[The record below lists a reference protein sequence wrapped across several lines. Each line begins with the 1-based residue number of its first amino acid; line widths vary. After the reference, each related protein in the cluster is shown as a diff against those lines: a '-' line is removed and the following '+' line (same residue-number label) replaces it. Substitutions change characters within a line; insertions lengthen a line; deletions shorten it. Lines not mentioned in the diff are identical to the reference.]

1 MKYIKLSN
9 INILI
14 IVYVL
19 IITKIIIYIVFQEK
33 ISSIPSDADYYH
45 EVAIGYQ
52 SYSVNIW
59 PDILEYL
66 NSIGLYNRYHVS
78 LFLLFLN
85 LIVIP
90 AFFLKLSNL
99 RFRNNQ
105 RDYLIALFVI
115 TIYPTLYYYTFDIF
129 RDVFMVTIYL
139 LACILV
145 KNFFFE
151 NNIVKRSILFVLII
165 FMIVFLY
172 ELRAYL
178 GIAFGLSFFI
188 FKINFTKKRIFFLIF
203 IYFIALFTLNYF
215 GFFSSIIDY
224 RERIF
229 TENSGGSTIGIDF
242 SNPILFLPNLFLSM
256 ITQLFGIYLFSLPA
270 IFLFLFETIPVIYMI
285 RFIIKNIRISDKFVR
300 FLAIFFILYASIWL
314 IGNDN
319 LGTAIRLRLYNY
331 LAIYICFFYM
341 KTIINKAYK

>member
-14 IVYVL
+14 ITYVL
-19 IITKIIIYIVFQEK
+19 IIAKIIIYILFQEK

-59 PDILEYL
+59 PDILKYL
-66 NSIGLYNRYHVS
+66 NSIGLYNRYYVS

-85 LIVIP
+85 LIIIP
-90 AFFLKLSNL
+90 ALFMNLSNL
-99 RFRNNQ
+99 RFKKNQ
-105 RDYLIALFVI
+105 RNYLIALFII
-115 TIYPTLYYYTFDIF
+115 TIYPTLYYYTFDVF

-139 LACILV
+139 LACIFV
-145 KNFFFE
+145 KNFFTEINVLKKSMLF
-151 NNIVKRSILFVLII
+151 ILIML
-165 FMIVFLY
+165 MIVFLY

-178 GIAFGLSFFI
+178 GITFGLSFFI
-188 FKINFTKKRIFFLIF
+188 FKINFNKKRIIFLIF
-203 IYFIALFTLNYF
+203 IYLIALFALNYF
-215 GFFSSIIDY
+215 GFFSSITDY

-242 SNPILFLPNLFLSM
+242 SNPILFLPNFVLSI
-256 ITQLFGIYLFSLPA
+256 ITQLFGLYLVNISS
-270 IFLFLFETIPVIYMI
+270 IFLFLVETVPVIYMI
-285 RFIIKNIRISDKFVR
+285 QFIIKNIRISDKFIR
-300 FLAIFFILYASIWL
+300 FLAIFFILYSSIWL

-319 LGTAIRLRLYNY
+319 LGTAIRLRMYNY

-341 KTIINKAYK
+341 KTIINKGYK